1 MLLQIAHILKMI
13 LQPSELGYCTKF
25 AEISDFS
32 LLSIGMFDQIRGV
45 EVLQHVQTAFCKEY
59 KIHG

>member
-1 MLLQIAHILKMI
+1 MLLQIVNILKMI

-25 AEISDFS
+25 AQIYDFS
-32 LLSIGMFDQIRGV
+32 LLNIGMLDQIRGV
-45 EVLQHVQTAFCKEY
+45 EVLQRVQTAFCKEY